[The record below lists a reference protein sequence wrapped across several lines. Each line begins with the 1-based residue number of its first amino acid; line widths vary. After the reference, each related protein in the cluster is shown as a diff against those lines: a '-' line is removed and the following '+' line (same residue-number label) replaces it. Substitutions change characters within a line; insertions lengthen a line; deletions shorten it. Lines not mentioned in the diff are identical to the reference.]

1 MSSTLRRA
9 LLTLLA
15 GLTIAAAARA
25 ADERGAFIVTLGRDT
40 TSVERYV
47 RGRDR
52 LEVEMVGRSPR
63 LLRRSYRYDYD
74 HGRLRTFEMTVVPPG
89 SEVPTQQVMG
99 IVDGD
104 SLRLETRT
112 GGRPAVRTAVAF
124 PAGSMFFAST
134 SPWAVYET
142 ELRRLSASRVDTLG
156 GTLLMLGADG
166 VERWTMRRV
175 GRDSV
180 TVWNSHGDLFRA
192 HVDRNGRLLGTTA
205 LGGTFRVEVRRRPW
219 LDLDAFA
226 IAFQVRE
233 QAGAGLGTLS
243 PRDTL
248 RVTVGGATLTL
259 DYGRPAK
266 RGRVLFGS
274 LVPYGEVW
282 RTGANAATVLTC
294 DRSLDF
300 AGTRVPAGRYSV
312 WTVPGPDR
320 WTLILNGEAGQWG
333 TQHHAD
339 RDLFSLEMKVS
350 ALPVAV
356 ERFTASVEVAGEG
369 GELRLDWDT
378 TRASIGLR
386 VLPE

>member
-1 MSSTLRRA
+1 MSRTSIRA
-9 LLTLLA
+9 LLSFVA
-15 GLTIAAAARA
+15 GLSIATATRA

-63 LLRRSYRYDYD
+63 LLRRTYRYDYAQ
-74 HGRLRTFEMTVVPPG
+74 GRLRHFEMVVTPPG
-89 SEVPTQQVMG
+89 SEVPTQQVSAT
-99 IVDGD
+99 VDGD
-104 SLRLETRT
+104 TLRLETRT
-112 GGRPAVRTAVAF
+112 GGRPTVRSAVAF

-142 ELRRLSASRVDTLG
+142 ELRRLTAARADSLG
-156 GTLLMLGADG
+156 GTLLMLGADRL
-166 VERWTMRRV
+166 ERWTMRRV

-192 HVDRNGRLLGTTA
+192 HVDRQGRLLATTA
-205 LGGTFRVEVRRRPW
+205 LGGTFRVEVERRPW

-226 IAFQVRE
+226 IAFQARE
-233 QAGAGLGTLS
+233 QAGAGLGMLS
-243 PRDTL
+243 PRDTV
-248 RVTVGGATLTL
+248 RATVAGATLTF
-259 DYGRPAK
+259 DYGRPSK

-282 RTGANAATVLTC
+282 RTGANAATVLTF
-294 DRSLDF
+294 DRALDF
-300 AGTRVPAGRYSV
+300 AGTRVPAGAYSV

-320 WTLILNGEAGQWG
+320 WTLVLNSESGQWG
-333 TQHHAD
+333 TQHRAD
-339 RDLFSLEMKVS
+339 HDVFSLEMKVGT
-350 ALPVAV
+350 LPVAV
-356 ERFTASVEVAGEG
+356 ERFTVSIEAEGES

-378 TRASIGLR
+378 TRASLGFR